1 MLTRPAYSYPIF
13 DLVHS
18 SYSVEQ
24 KKKNNKIN
32 FADYFLL
39 TFLFVNALQ
48 CNIYAF
54 INFKCWVFF
63 YFGGGVIFKGSGLLL
78 LLLFWVFFPYLFFGF
93 RFLSLFYGLTQ
104 CINTVT
110 LQLTYMLR
118 YTKK

>member
-54 INFKCWVFF
+54 INFKCWGFF
-63 YFGGGVIFKGSGLLL
+63 FISGGGVIFKGSGLLL
-78 LLLFWVFFPYLFFGF
+78 LLLFWGFFPYLVFW
-93 RFLSLFYGLTQ
+93 
-104 CINTVT
+104 V
-110 LQLTYMLR
+110 
-118 YTKK
+118 